1 MTVRVRSFEEFRGAI
16 AALGLPL
23 TEEELQTVWP
33 MVQDLY
39 EQADSLRR
47 SLEELQGPNALTAG
61 VDRRPGDRP
70 RG

>member
-1 MTVRVRSFEEFRGAI
+1 MTVRIASFEEFRDAI

-23 TEEELQTVWP
+23 AEEELRTVWP

-47 SLEELQGPNALTAG
+47 SLEDMQGANTLTAA
-61 VDRRPGDRP
+61 VDRPGDRR